1 MAVWSK
7 DQNQRSDGD
16 ITDDVVKAIHAD
28 AGINSDHV
36 VVHVTNGIVTLSGRV
51 GSWIQQR
58 QAEDDVRTIPGVVEV
73 HNDLQANG

>member
-7 DQNQRSDGD
+7 DRNQRADGD
-16 ITDDVVKAIHAD
+16 IKDDVAKAIQSD

-36 VVHVTNGIVTLSGRV
+36 VVNVTNGTVTLTGRV

-58 QAEDDVRTIPGVVEV
+58 QAEEDAMRIPGVVEV
-73 HNDLQANG
+73 ENDLEANG